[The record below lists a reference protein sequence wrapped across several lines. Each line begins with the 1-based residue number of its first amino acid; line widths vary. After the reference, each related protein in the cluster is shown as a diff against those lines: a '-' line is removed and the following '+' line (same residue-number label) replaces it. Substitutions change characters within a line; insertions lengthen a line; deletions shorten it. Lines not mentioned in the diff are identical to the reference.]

1 MSEKLKVQ
9 GHVNLVRDL
18 MKELKWLP
26 FKYSNGE
33 GYLKH
38 LAIREGKRTN
48 EIMINLSTSDDLPKD
63 IEDGLNR
70 FVNLIKDKV
79 SSIYWT
85 QVISRRGTPRQTKEK
100 LLYGNKF
107 LTEEMHLEN
116 GDKLSFQILPKAFFQ
131 VNTFQAEKL
140 YYEVI
145 KLATRHNQSM
155 IFDLFCGT
163 GTIGLFLAKHTEKVL
178 GIEINEDSVKVA
190 RTNAENNKIYNI
202 DFFNGD
208 VANVLSS
215 VKELPSLI
223 VVDPPRAGLTQKAI
237 DYINNFNSKEV
248 IYVSCNPSSL
258 ARDVKIFQEYGF
270 KLKSVQPV
278 DMFPHTFHIEN
289 VCLLER

>member
-1 MSEKLKVQ
+1 
-9 GHVNLVRDL
+9 
-18 MKELKWLP
+18 
-26 FKYSNGE
+26 
-33 GYLKH
+33 LKH